1 MGIRLAIAAAAI
13 FALVGLFAAHNA
25 NVRREAVQTER
36 ARVSVEAEKKNDKA
50 QAARKRVTADNADD
64 VLAKYY
70 RDKP

>member
-13 FALVGLFAAHNA
+13 FALVGIFTAHNA
-25 NVRREAVQTER
+25 NVRREAIQTER

>member
-13 FALVGLFAAHNA
+13 VALVGIFTAHNA